1 MLPRKSSRGL
11 EMVASKGSMLLSF
24 IVNNP
29 GKAPDELES
38 SRHWK
43 LVSVFM
49 NSCGIREKYQIIPP
63 IHGGAIQMTHE
74 KIKGLELI
82 TLELEAWTEITAN

>member
-43 LVSVFM
+43 LVSVFVGYEE
-49 NSCGIREKYQIIPP
+49 S
-63 IHGGAIQMTHE
+63 
-74 KIKGLELI
+74 I
-82 TLELEAWTEITAN
+82 TLFLQFMVEQFK

>member
-11 EMVASKGSMLLSF
+11 EMVASAGKGSMLLSF

-43 LVSVFM
+43 LVSVFVAYEE
-49 NSCGIREKYQIIPP
+49 S
-63 IHGGAIQMTHE
+63 
-74 KIKGLELI
+74 I
-82 TLELEAWTEITAN
+82 TLFLQFMVEQFK